1 MFVLEMQKTFL
12 SQFAGCSIA
21 SLTLTILNMFALLP
35 INPLLSLIIGYL
47 VPRAKN
53 VRQIAT
59 LIGYLRCK
67 TVPDGSCPLGLVGAA
82 SCDVS
87 HGPSSHST
95 LARVQPSDP
104 HMPYY
109 RMMQSSSHSVTMFT
123 LSSELFCFSPSRVP
137 RSHCLEMRAR

>member
-21 SLTLTILNMFALLP
+21 SLNLTILNMFALLP

-87 HGPSSHST
+87 HGPSS
-95 LARVQPSDP
+95 QPDRDTSL
-104 HMPYY
+104 Y
-109 RMMQSSSHSVTMFT
+109 T
-123 LSSELFCFSPSRVP
+123 SPGP
-137 RSHCLEMRAR
+137 AQ

>member
-82 SCDVS
+82 SD
-87 HGPSSHST
+87 HGQFCP
-95 LARVQPSDP
+95 AG
-104 HMPYY
+104 
-109 RMMQSSSHSVTMFT
+109 
-123 LSSELFCFSPSRVP
+123 LSMLPGPGRCY
-137 RSHCLEMRAR
+137 L